1 MHNASFPR
9 IMESLIRQYIAAY
22 NAMNVAD
29 MVALLHDVIVFENVS
44 NTNEI
49 TTTSGKAAFEALA
62 RQSIGLF
69 RIRQQTI
76 RSLTLGDRTAAVEI
90 DYNAILA
97 VDLPAGAKAGEV
109 LSLRGVT
116 VFAFSDGKI
125 ARISDYS

>member
-1 MHNASFPR
+1 
-9 IMESLIRQYIAAY
+9 
-22 NAMNVAD
+22 MNVAD

-76 RSLTLGDRTAAVEI
+76 RSLTLSDRTAAVEI
-90 DYNAILA
+90 DYNSILA